1 MYRGCCGCW
10 VGGATVWVS
19 VCVTGGGVDTSV
31 VTTVVV

>member
-1 MYRGCCGCW
+1 MYRGCCGGCG

-19 VCVTGGGVDTSV
+19 VTGGGVETSV